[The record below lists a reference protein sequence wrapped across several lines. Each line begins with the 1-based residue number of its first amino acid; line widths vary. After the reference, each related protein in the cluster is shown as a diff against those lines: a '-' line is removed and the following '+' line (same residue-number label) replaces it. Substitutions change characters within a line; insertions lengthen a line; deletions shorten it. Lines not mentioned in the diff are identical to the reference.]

1 MDIDREITTS
11 SDSGDS
17 GSSEDQH
24 PPSTASRLTFYDA
37 FTLLVSLQVGSG
49 VFSSPSQV
57 NNHSP
62 SPGASLI
69 IWAIC
74 GAVAWTGA
82 ASFAELGAAMPVN
95 GGLQE
100 YLHEMYG
107 SYMAFL
113 ASWVWIFAT
122 KPSSMAIL
130 SIVCAK
136 YWTEVFLPANDE
148 ELFWLNKIIAISA
161 LAMMIFFNSISTRAT
176 SRLANVFLII
186 KLLTVALL
194 LVCCLVFIV
203 FGFHVGTNT
212 PNRDWITKNWFQ
224 YRNEGEDFSFI
235 DWNSASQWSKIGEI
249 TMAIYAG
256 LWAYAGWDNVRVM
269 EGFQIART
277 DEYLQANMVAGEM
290 QDAAKELPAAIHT
303 AVPAVIVCFLCAN
316 LSYYILIPWN
326 VIGASDTVA
335 EVSASRLVHSAHDP
349 LI

>member
-17 GSSEDQH
+17 GSLEDQH

-74 GAVAWTGA
+74 GAVAWAGA

-113 ASWVWIFAT
+113 ASWIWIFAI

-130 SIVCAK
+130 SIICAK

-148 ELFWLNKIIAISA
+148 EPFWLNKIIATSA
-161 LAMMIFFNSISTRAT
+161 LAMMIFVNSISTRAT

-203 FGFHVGTNT
+203 FGFHVGTDT

-224 YRNEGEDFSFI
+224 YRNEGEDFSLI

-256 LWAYAGWDNVRVM
+256 LWAYAGWDN
-269 EGFQIART
+269 
-277 DEYLQANMVAGEM
+277 ANIVAGEM
-290 QDAAKELPAAIHT
+290 QDAAKDLPAAIHT

-335 EVSASRLVHSAHDP
+335 EDMATARMGNLKIVSYKTLLEIVACLQSY
-349 LI
+349 

>member
-37 FTLLVSLQVGSG
+37 FTLLVSIQVGSG

-74 GAVAWTGA
+74 GAVAWAGA

-113 ASWVWIFAT
+113 ASWIWIFAIR
-122 KPSSMAIL
+122 PSSMAIL
-130 SIVCAK
+130 SIICAK

-148 ELFWLNKIIAISA
+148 EPFWLNKIIATSA
-161 LAMMIFFNSISTRAT
+161 LAMMIFVNSISTRAT

-203 FGFHVGTNT
+203 FGFHVGTDT

-269 EGFQIART
+269 KGF
-277 DEYLQANMVAGEM
+277 
-290 QDAAKELPAAIHT
+290 
-303 AVPAVIVCFLCAN
+303 
-316 LSYYILIPWN
+316 
-326 VIGASDTVA
+326 
-335 EVSASRLVHSAHDP
+335 
-349 LI
+349 